1 MPRSYL
7 KAAEVEHYEEAI
19 APVKELKRLKR
30 EIEVLRQ
37 KIERVE
43 QLGG

>member
-7 KAAEVEHYEEAI
+7 KAAEVEQYKEAI
-19 APVKELKRLKR
+19 ARAKELKRLKR

-43 QLGG
+43 QLGR